1 MSNYKIKLHASVNF
15 LDCVRE
21 KTIDLIDDWGYDED
35 EARTLCDE
43 IDAGKASHM
52 ERDFSNVAQD
62 LIGFYW
68 TVTTEA
74 CEKE

>member
-15 LDCVRE
+15 INCERE

-35 EARTLCDE
+35 EARALCNE
-43 IDAGKASHM
+43 INAGKASYM
-52 ERDFSNVAQD
+52 ERDFSNAAQD

-74 CEKE
+74 

>member
-15 LDCVRE
+15 INCERE

-35 EARTLCDE
+35 EARILCDK
-43 IDAGKASHM
+43 ISAGRAFHM
-52 ERDFSNVAQD
+52 EHEFSNAAQD
-62 LIGFYW
+62 LMGFYW

-74 CEKE
+74 